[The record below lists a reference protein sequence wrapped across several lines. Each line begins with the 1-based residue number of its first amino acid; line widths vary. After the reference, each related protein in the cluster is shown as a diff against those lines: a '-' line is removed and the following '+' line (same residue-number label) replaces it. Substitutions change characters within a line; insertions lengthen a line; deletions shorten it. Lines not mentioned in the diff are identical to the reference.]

1 MGCGHLAAF
10 LGLFLPKMSDELIE
24 ADAPRVNSYVGSDVL
39 QILRERQ
46 WLAGEASP
54 EQKAWCE
61 RAAFLL
67 GAQVEDRAGLVELLS
82 FVFYYDAAE
91 TLRRIESH
99 LVLSR
104 YAAREVLR
112 QFSLALLDGTPLTP
126 ERFGEIITAMKDSMQ
141 PRGRELFHPIRLA
154 LTGHSGD
161 GALDRVIL
169 LLDSA
174 AVLPFAVP
182 VKSAR
187 ARVLEF
193 CSSFD

>member
-1 MGCGHLAAF
+1 
-10 LGLFLPKMSDELIE
+10 MSDELNE
-24 ADAPRVNSYVGSDVL
+24 ADAPRSNPYSGSDVL
-39 QILRERQ
+39 EILREQR
-46 WLAGEASP
+46 WLVGEPSP
-54 EQKAWCE
+54 EQLAWCD
-61 RAAFLL
+61 RAACLL
-67 GAQVEDRAGLVELLS
+67 GAQVDERAGLVELLS

-91 TLRRIESH
+91 TLGRMESH
-99 LVLSR
+99 LVMSR

-112 QFSLALLDGTPLTP
+112 QFSLALLDGAPLTP
-126 ERFGEIITAMKDSMQ
+126 DRFSEIITAMKDSME

-174 AVLPFAVP
+174 ATLPFAVP

-187 ARVLEF
+187 DRVVEF
-193 CSSFD
+193 CSRLD